1 MAADVRGTA
10 QTSKEAAFTAL
21 SISNPN
27 EVQVAAQ
34 VSLLNQGLTTQSEV
48 SQKAVTTYN
57 AQEVSRTP
65 VYDEKG
71 NVTGWTVITKDGKS
85 SFVSNPAYKTEEV
98 QTGNVAFDIV
108 SSVFKSYGIDG
119 LATQMSKIR
128 SLYPEISSADLIT
141 MLKYDSRFNTPYLT
155 RFSGNAER
163 IKAGMTPL
171 DEATYLN
178 QEAGYK
184 KIFSAYGL
192 DKTYGNQATYAKLI
206 AGDIS
211 IDEANTRVSAAYGRV
226 LGDTNTLN
234 AFKQFYPEISTAD
247 LAAYVLDPKIATQA
261 IQSKVTTAEVGGQAL
276 AQGLQTAVSAT
287 TFAPETVGY
296 ENITRGTLGA
306 GAASGM
312 TKAQAQ
318 AAYGAVAEVL
328 PTAEKLSSIYAGQLD
343 QYGQLQAEQEQIQGL
358 ASAKRARQALAQAEV
373 AQFSGQ
379 SGTSKGSFS
388 SGYLSR
394 SSAAGLI

>member
-1 MAADVRGTA
+1 MATEAKGALAT
-10 QTSKEAAFTAL
+10 QEAAYKAL

-27 EVQVAAQ
+27 PTQVASQ
-34 VSLLNQGLTTQSEV
+34 VSLLNQGLVTQTGV
-48 SQKAVTTYN
+48 SQQAVTAYN

-65 VYDEKG
+65 VLDEAG
-71 NVTGWTVITKDGKS
+71 NVTGWTVVTKDGKS
-85 SFVSNPAYKTEEV
+85 SFVSNPAYQTEAAK
-98 QTGNVAFDIV
+98 TGNVAFDIV
-108 SSVFKSYGIDG
+108 ASVFKSYGIDG

-128 SLYPEISSADLIT
+128 SLYPEISSADLVT
-141 MLKYDSRFNTPYLT
+141 MLKYDARFNTPYLT

-171 DEATYLN
+171 DEGTYLN

-184 KIFSAYGL
+184 KIFDSYGL
-192 DKTYGNQATYAKLI
+192 TTYANQSTYAKLI

-226 LGDTNTLN
+226 LGDKNTLD

-247 LAAYVLDPKIATQA
+247 LAAYVLDPKIAMNA
-261 IQSKVTTAEVGGQAL
+261 IQGKVTTAEVGGQAL

-287 TFAPETVGY
+287 TFAPETVGF

-343 QYGQLQAEQEQIQGL
+343 QYGQLQAEQEQIHGL
-358 ASAKRARQALAQAEV
+358 ASAKRARQALAQAEA

-394 SSAAGLI
+394 QSAAGLI